1 MSTLES
7 LRKRSGL
14 LVGIVGLAILA
25 FILTDFFGGQGSM
38 FGSDETTVG
47 EIAGNSIDVNIF
59 KNKVDEAESSQL
71 ANGQKTSLTQEEK
84 DGIVQQVWNQMINEQ
99 VMVKEYEK
107 LGISISDEE
116 LYDLMVIH
124 PHSAL
129 VRNLSDPQSGKVS
142 PMFANAQTGMI
153 DPAKIKEFTQAMTD
167 EQEAQ
172 WLQLEDYV
180 RQVRVIEKYNNL
192 IKKGLYVTTS
202 AAKREYLAQ
211 NTTVNIR
218 YVMKSYKLL
227 ADSTIKTTDE
237 ELNAYYTAHQ
247 NEYKQE
253 ASRVME
259 YITYDIAPSPEDIV
273 ESNKVMSKIAEDFK
287 VAKSFSEDSTFIIA
301 ESEVRNFDQSY
312 VAQGMLTPILDTTM
326 FKSEV
331 GTVVGPY
338 EENGSLKVTKLLGS
352 KLSADSAK
360 VRHILVGYKDSGA
373 SPTITRTKE
382 EAKAKADSLLGALK
396 KGGKFTDFVEKFSD
410 DNGKKMPPNKK
421 EGEEYMGKGGDYG
434 WLNAKSGFVEPFKNA
449 GLDGKKGDLVIIES
463 QFGYHLMEVLDTKG
477 SQKKVQVGSIELKL
491 EASSKTKQGIY
502 SQANDF
508 SGKNNTL
515 ELFKKGA
522 KELNKDTRITEKLKE
537 NDKNIA
543 GLENPRSLIRWA
555 YDNKLGTVSEPQEHG
570 DKYIIAVITDV
581 REKGI
586 ATLEQVKEQVTAK
599 VVQQKKAEIF
609 TKEFA
614 SAMSG
619 NANIDA
625 IASIMKL
632 PVEQAPNVNFMTNQ
646 IPGSNSEPAVMGT
659 ISAMKAKTLSK
670 TITGKEG
677 VFVVYVESVIDA
689 PVLKEYTGPQK
700 SQMQNMQPRVDYEVY
715 NALKENANIVEHLTK
730 FGF

>member
-38 FGSDETTVG
+38 FGSGETTVG

-59 KNKVDEAESSQL
+59 KNKVDEAESAQL

-167 EQEAQ
+167 EQEVQ

-211 NTTVNIR
+211 NTTANIR
-218 YVMKSYKLL
+218 YVMKNYKLL

-237 ELNAYYTAHQ
+237 ELNSYYTAHQ

-259 YITYDIAPSPEDIV
+259 YITYDIAPSAEDIV
-273 ESNKVMSKIAEDFK
+273 ESKRIMSGIAENFK

-312 VAQGMLTPILDTTM
+312 VAQGMLIPILDTTM
-326 FKSEV
+326 FKSES

-338 EENGSLKVTKLLGS
+338 EENGSLKVTKLLGL

-410 DNGKKMPPNKK
+410 DGGKKMPPNKK

-434 WLNAKSGFVEPFKNA
+434 WLNAKSNFVEPFKNA

-477 SQKKVQVGSIELKL
+477 SLKKVQVGSIELKL
-491 EASSKTKQGIY
+491 EASSKTKQAIY

-659 ISAMKAKTLSK
+659 ISVMKAKTLSK

-677 VFVVYVESVIDA
+677 VFVVYVESVTDA
-689 PVLKEYTGPQK
+689 PVLKDYTGPQK
-700 SQMQNMQPRVDYEVY
+700 SQMQNIQPRVDYEVY

>member
-38 FGSDETTVG
+38 FGNSETTVG
-47 EIAGNSIDVNIF
+47 EIAGNSIDINVF
-59 KNKVDEAESSQL
+59 KNKVDEAENTQL
-71 ANGQKTSLTQEEK
+71 RNSQKTSLTQEEK

-116 LYDLMVIH
+116 LYDLMVTH

-129 VRNLSDPQSGKVS
+129 VRNLSDPQTGKVS

-172 WLQLEDYV
+172 WLQLEEYV

-211 NTTVNIR
+211 NTTANIK
-218 YVMKSYKLL
+218 YVMKNYKLI

-237 ELNAYYTAHQ
+237 ELNAYYSAHQ

-253 ASRVME
+253 AARVME
-259 YITYDIAPSPEDIV
+259 YITYDIVPSAEDI
-273 ESNKVMSKIAEDFK
+273 ENSKITMAKIADDFRVAKPFAEDS
-287 VAKSFSEDSTFIIA
+287 AFIIA
-301 ESEVRNFDQSY
+301 ESEVRNFDQSF
-312 VAQGMLTPILDTTM
+312 VTPGMLTPILDTTM
-326 FKSEV
+326 FKAEV
-331 GTVVGPY
+331 GTIVGPY
-338 EENGSLKVTKLLGS
+338 EENGSLKATKLLAT
-352 KLSADSAK
+352 KMSADSAK

-373 SPTITRTKE
+373 NPAITRTKE

-396 KGGKFTDFVEKFSD
+396 KGGKFVDFVEKFSD

-421 EGEEYMGKGGDYG
+421 EGEDYMGKGGDYG

-491 EASSKTKQGIY
+491 EASSKTKQMIY

-508 SGKNNTL
+508 AGKNNTL

-543 GLENPRSLIRWA
+543 GIENPKPLIRWA
-555 YDNKLGTVSEPQEHG
+555 YDNKLGTVSEPQEYG
-570 DKYIIAVITDV
+570 DKYIIAVITEV

-586 ATLEQVKEQVTAK
+586 APLEQVKEQVTAK
-599 VVQQKKAEIF
+599 VIQQKKAEMV

-619 NANIDA
+619 NANLDA
-625 IASIMKL
+625 ISSIMKL
-632 PVEQAPNVNFMTNQ
+632 PIEQATNVNFMTNQ
-646 IPGSNSEPAVMGT
+646 IPGSNSEPAVMGA
-659 ISAMKAKTLSK
+659 ISVMKAKALSK
-670 TITGKEG
+670 PITGKEG
-677 VFVVYVESVIDA
+677 VFVVFVESVIEA
-689 PVLKEYTGPQK
+689 PVLKDYTGPQK
-700 SQMQNMQPRVDYEVY
+700 SQMQNIQPRVDYEVY

>member
-25 FILTDFFGGQGSM
+25 FILTDFFGGQGSV

-47 EIAGNSIDVNIF
+47 EIAGNSIDINVF
-59 KNKVDEAESSQL
+59 KNKVEEAENAQLSS
-71 ANGQKTSLTQEEK
+71 GQKTSLTQEEK

-129 VRNLSDPQSGKVS
+129 VRNLSDPQTGKVS

-153 DPAKIKEFTQAMTD
+153 DPVKIKEFTQAMTD
-167 EQEAQ
+167 EQEVQ
-172 WLQLEDYV
+172 WLQLEEYV
-180 RQVRVIEKYNNL
+180 RQVRIIEKYNNL

-211 NTTVNIR
+211 NTTANIK
-218 YVMKSYKLL
+218 YVMKNYKLV
-227 ADSTIKTTDE
+227 ADSTIKPTDE
-237 ELNAYYTAHQ
+237 ELNAYYSAHQ

-259 YITYDIAPSPEDIV
+259 YITYDIVPSEEDIA
-273 ESNKVMSKIAEDFK
+273 ESKKVISKISEDFK
-287 VAKSFSEDSTFIIA
+287 IAKSFSEDSTFIIA
-301 ESEVRNFDQSY
+301 ESEVRNFDQNF
-312 VAQGMLTPILDTTM
+312 VVQGMLAPVLDTTM
-326 FKSEV
+326 FKAEV

-338 EENGSLKVTKLLGS
+338 EESGSLKVTKLLRA
-352 KLSADSAK
+352 KMSADSAK

-373 SPTITRTKE
+373 NPAITRTKE
-382 EAKAKADSLLGALK
+382 EAKAKADSILGALK
-396 KGGKFTDFVEKFSD
+396 KGGKFVDLVEKFSD
-410 DNGKKMPPNKK
+410 DGGKKMPPNKK
-421 EGEEYMGKGGDYG
+421 EGEDYMGKGGDYG
-434 WLNAKSGFVEPFKNA
+434 WLNAKSGFVDSFKNA
-449 GLDGKKGDLVIIES
+449 GLDGKKGDLVIVES
-463 QFGYHLMEVLDTKG
+463 QFGYHLIEVMDTKG

-491 EASSKTKQGIY
+491 EASGKTKQMIY

-508 SGKNNTL
+508 SGKYNTL

-522 KELNKDTRITEKLKE
+522 KEQKKDTRITEKLKE

-543 GLENPRSLIRWA
+543 GIENPKPLIKWA
-555 YDNKLGTVSEPQEHG
+555 YENKLGTVSEPLEHG
-570 DKYIIAVITDV
+570 DKYIVAVITEV

-586 ATLEQVKEQVTAK
+586 APLEQVKEQVTVK

-632 PVEQAPNVNFMTNQ
+632 PIEQAQNVNFMTNQ
-646 IPGSNSEPAVMGT
+646 IPGSNSEPAVVGAV
-659 ISAMKAKTLSK
+659 SAMKAKGLSK
-670 TITGKEG
+670 PIAGKEG
-677 VFVVYVESVIDA
+677 VFVVFVESVMEA
-689 PVLKEYTGPQK
+689 PVVKDYTGPQK
-700 SQMQNMQPRVDYEVY
+700 SQMQNIQPRVDYEVY

>member
-38 FGSDETTVG
+38 FGNSETTVG

-59 KNKVDEAESSQL
+59 KNKVDEAESAQL

-172 WLQLEDYV
+172 WLQLEEYV

-211 NTTVNIR
+211 NTTANIR
-218 YVMKSYKLL
+218 YVMKNYKLL

-259 YITYDIAPSPEDIV
+259 YITYDIAPSAEDIV
-273 ESNKVMSKIAEDFK
+273 ESKNVMSKISTDFK

-312 VAQGMLTPILDTTM
+312 VAQGMLSPLLDTTM
-326 FKSEV
+326 FKAEA

-338 EENGSLKVTKLLGS
+338 EENGSLKVTKLLGV
-352 KLSADSAK
+352 KMSADSAK

-373 SPTITRTKE
+373 NPAITRTKE
-382 EAKAKADSLLGALK
+382 QAKVKADSLLGALK

-477 SQKKVQVGSIELKL
+477 SLKKVQVGSIELKL
-491 EASSKTKQGIY
+491 EASSKTKQAIY

-508 SGKNNTL
+508 FGKNNTL

-522 KELNKDTRITEKLKE
+522 KELNKDTRVTEKLKE

-599 VVQQKKAEIF
+599 VIQQKKAEIF

-659 ISAMKAKTLSK
+659 ISVMKAKTLSK

-677 VFVVYVESVIDA
+677 VFVVYVESVMDA
-689 PVLKEYTGPQK
+689 PVLKDYTGPQK
-700 SQMQNMQPRVDYEVY
+700 SQMQNIQPRVDYEVY
-715 NALKENANIVEHLTK
+715 NALKENSNIVEHLTK

>member
-59 KNKVDEAESSQL
+59 KNKVDEAESAQL

-116 LYDLMVIH
+116 LYDLMVTH

-211 NTTVNIR
+211 NTTANIK
-218 YVMKSYKLL
+218 YVMKNYKLL
-227 ADSTIKTTDE
+227 ADSTIKTTDQ

-477 SQKKVQVGSIELKL
+477 SLKKVQVGSIELKL
-491 EASSKTKQGIY
+491 EASNKTQQAIY

-522 KELNKDTRITEKLKE
+522 KELNKDTRVTEKLKE

-632 PVEQAPNVNFMTNQ
+632 PVEQATNVNFMTNQ
-646 IPGSNSEPAVMGT
+646 IPGSNSEPAVVGT
-659 ISAMKAKTLSK
+659 ISVMKAKALSK

-677 VFVVYVESVIDA
+677 VFVVYVESVIEA

-700 SQMQNMQPRVDYEVY
+700 SQMQNIQPRVDYEVF

-730 FGF
+730 RGF

>member
-38 FGSDETTVG
+38 FGNSETTVG
-47 EIAGNSIDVNIF
+47 EIAGNSIDINIF
-59 KNKVDEAESSQL
+59 KNKVDQAESTQL

-116 LYDLMVIH
+116 LYDLMVVH

-129 VRNLSDPQSGKVS
+129 VRNLSDPQTGKVS
-142 PMFANAQTGMI
+142 AMFANAQTGMI

-167 EQEAQ
+167 EQEVQ
-172 WLQLEDYV
+172 WLQLEEYV
-180 RQVRVIEKYNNL
+180 RQVRIIEKYNNL

-211 NTTVNIR
+211 NTAANIR
-218 YVMKSYKLL
+218 YVMKNYKLL

-259 YITYDIAPSPEDIV
+259 YITYDIVPSAEDIV
-273 ESNKVMSKIAEDFK
+273 ESNKVISQIGENFK
-287 VAKSFSEDSTFIIA
+287 VAKSFSEDSTLIIA

-312 VAQGMLTPILDTTM
+312 VAQGMLLPVLDTTL

-338 EENGSLKVTKLLGS
+338 EENGSLKVTKLLGV
-352 KLSADSAK
+352 KMSADSAK

-382 EAKAKADSLLGALK
+382 QAKAKADSLLGALK

-477 SQKKVQVGSIELKL
+477 SLKKVQVGSIELKL
-491 EASSKTKQGIY
+491 EASSKTKQVIY

-508 SGKNNTL
+508 FGKNNTL

-522 KELNKDTRITEKLKE
+522 KELNKDTRVTEKLKE

-543 GLENPRSLIRWA
+543 GLENPKPLIRWA
-555 YDNKLGTVSEPQEHG
+555 YDNKLGTVSEPQEYG
-570 DKYIIAVITDV
+570 DKYIIAVITEV

-586 ATLEQVKEQVTAK
+586 APLEQVKEQVTAK

-609 TKEFA
+609 AKEFA

-632 PVEQAPNVNFMTNQ
+632 PVEQAANVNFMTNQ

-659 ISAMKAKTLSK
+659 ISVMKAKTLSK
-670 TITGKEG
+670 TIIGKEG
-677 VFVVYVESVIDA
+677 VFVVYAESVMEA
-689 PVLKEYTGPQK
+689 PVLKDYTGPQK
-700 SQMQNMQPRVDYEVY
+700 SQMQNIQPRVDYEVY